1 MVYNKR
7 NHTIYRS
14 LQERVQPM
22 KIRNYRLFKRTAAMM
37 AAIIMLVSVTALMSG
52 CRSGVNGEVYVYC
65 YGDYFDPMLL
75 EDFEAETGI
84 RVIPDYYDT
93 AEEMYTVLENNATT
107 YDCVCTSDY
116 MIQRMIENGMLAELD
131 MNNIP
136 EIENIGDVYMQKS
149 ESFDP
154 GNKYSVPYQ
163 AGVSGILYNKEMV
176 GDVEIDSW
184 DDLWNEKFKNSLVM
198 PDSVRDAFMIGLK
211 KLGYSLNSTN
221 EKEIGAAAD
230 ELMNQKPLVY
240 KYANDSARDLLA
252 NGSAAVGVV
261 WNGEYIYTKDL
272 NEDVEFVVP
281 KEGSEFFID
290 SWVIP
295 KDAVNKEKA
304 EAWIN
309 FLCKA
314 EVAAANFD
322 YLYYTT
328 PNEAALDL
336 IDEEY
341 LEEEAVFPDDDTLAR
356 CESLVTL
363 DPESTKLYSDYWKKV
378 KAK

>member
-1 MVYNKR
+1 
-7 NHTIYRS
+7 
-14 LQERVQPM
+14 M

>member
-1 MVYNKR
+1 MRKKLFAL
-7 NHTIYRS
+7 TLIAS
-14 LQERVQPM
+14 L
-22 KIRNYRLFKRTAAMM
+22 
-37 AAIIMLVSVTALMSG
+37 AIACMPFMTG
-52 CRSGVNGEVYVYC
+52 CRSGVNGEVYVYS
-65 YGDYFDPMLL
+65 YGDYFDPMLA

-84 RVIPDYYDT
+84 RVIIDTYDT

-107 YDCVCTSDY
+107 YDCICTSDY
-116 MIQRMIENGMLAELD
+116 MIQRMIANGMLAELNKD
-131 MNNIP
+131 NIP
-136 EIENIGDVYMQKS
+136 QIGNIGEVYMKKS

-163 AGVSGILYNKEMV
+163 AGIAGILYNKKMTA
-176 GDVEIDSW
+176 GDEIDSW
-184 DDLWNEKFKNSLVM
+184 DDLWNDKYKDQIVM

-211 KLGYSLNSTN
+211 KNGYSENSTD
-221 EKEIGAAAD
+221 EAEIKKAAGDLIA
-230 ELMNQKPLVY
+230 QKPLVY

-252 NGSAAVGVV
+252 NGSAALGVV

-272 NEDVEFVVP
+272 NGDVDFVIP

-290 SWVIP
+290 SWVVP
-295 KDAVNKEKA
+295 KEAINKENA
-304 EAWIN
+304 EKWIN

-314 EVAAANFD
+314 EVAAQNFD

-336 IDEEY
+336 IDDEY
-341 LEEEAVFPDDDTLAR
+341 LKEKAVFPDEETIDR

-363 DPESTKLYSDYWKKV
+363 DAKTTELYSDYWKKV
-378 KAK
+378 KAE

>member
-1 MVYNKR
+1 
-7 NHTIYRS
+7 
-14 LQERVQPM
+14 M
-22 KIRNYRLFKRTAAMM
+22 KTMTNNNYFKGLA
-37 AAIIMLVSVTALMSG
+37 LVMTALIIFTSSAFLSG

-107 YDCVCTSDY
+107 YDCICTSDY
-116 MIQRMIENGMLAELD
+116 MIQRMIENDMLAELD
-131 MNNIP
+131 FSNMP
-136 EIENIGDVYMQKS
+136 ESENIADVYMEKS
-149 ESFDP
+149 EAFDP

-163 AGVSGILYNKEMV
+163 LGIAGILYNKEMT
-176 GDVEIDSW
+176 GDTVIDSW
-184 DDLWNEKFKNSLVM
+184 NDLWDEKFANSLVM

-211 KLGYSLNSTN
+211 KLGYSEISTN
-221 EKEIGAAAD
+221 EDEIKAAAD
-230 ELMNQKPLVY
+230 ELIKQKPLVY

-261 WNGEYIYTKDL
+261 WNGEYMYTKDL
-272 NEDVEFVVP
+272 NESVEFVVP
-281 KEGSEFFID
+281 EEGSEFFID

-295 KDAVNKEKA
+295 KDAINKEKA
-304 EAWIN
+304 EAWVN

-328 PNEAALDL
+328 PNEAALEL
-336 IDEEY
+336 IDEE
-341 LEEEAVFPDDDTLAR
+341 LLNEKAVFPDDETIER
-356 CESLVTL
+356 
-363 DPESTKLYSDYWKKV
+363 
-378 KAK
+378 

>member
-1 MVYNKR
+1 
-7 NHTIYRS
+7 
-14 LQERVQPM
+14 M
-22 KIRNYRLFKRTAAMM
+22 KKARKKQLRRIAVLMAAMM
-37 AAIIMLVSVTALMSG
+37 MLVSVTVTFSG
-52 CRSGVNGEVYVYC
+52 CRSGENGEVYVYC

-75 EDFEAETGI
+75 EEFEAETGI

-107 YDCVCTSDY
+107 YDCICTSDY
-116 MIQRMIENGMLAELD
+116 MIQRMIENDMLAELD
-131 MNNIP
+131 MSAIPDISNID
-136 EIENIGDVYMQKS
+136 EVYMKKS

-163 AGVSGILYNKEMV
+163 LGIAGILYNKEMV

-211 KLGYSLNSTN
+211 KLGFSENSTN
-221 EKEIGAAAD
+221 EEEIKAAAE
-230 ELMNQKPLVY
+230 ELIRQKPLVY

-272 NEDVEFVVP
+272 NDDVEFVVP

-295 KDAVNKEKA
+295 KDAANKEKA

-314 EVAAANFD
+314 EVAAVNFD

-328 PNEAALDL
+328 PNEAALEL

-341 LEEEAVFPDDDTLAR
+341 LNEKAVFPDDETVER
-356 CESLVTL
+356 CESLITL
-363 DPESTKLYSDYWKKV
+363 DPDTTKLYSDYWKKV
-378 KAK
+378 KAE

>member
-1 MVYNKR
+1 MRKTVNSR
-7 NHTIYRS
+7 T
-14 LQERVQPM
+14 
-22 KIRNYRLFKRTAAMM
+22 FKRIAAVMAAMLM
-37 AAIIMLVSVTALMSG
+37 FVSSTVLMSG

-75 EDFEAETGI
+75 EEFEAETGI

-107 YDCVCTSDY
+107 YDCICTSDY
-116 MIQRMIENGMLAELD
+116 MIERMANNGMLAELNMD
-131 MNNIP
+131 NIP
-136 EIENIGDVYMQKS
+136 EIKNIADVYMKKS
-149 ESFDP
+149 EEFDP

-163 AGVSGILYNKEMV
+163 LGIAGILYNKEMT
-176 GDVEIDSW
+176 GDTVIDSW
-184 DDLWNEKFKNSLVM
+184 DDLWDEKFSNSLVM

-211 KLGYSLNSTN
+211 KLGYSLNSTD
-221 EKEIGAAAD
+221 EDEIKAAAD
-230 ELMNQKPLVY
+230 ELIRQKPMVY

-261 WNGEYIYTKDL
+261 WNGEYIYTKEL
-272 NEDVEFVVP
+272 NEDVEFVIP

-295 KDAVNKEKA
+295 KDAVNKEHA

-314 EVAAANFD
+314 DVAATNFD

-328 PNEAALDL
+328 PNEAALEL

-341 LEEEAVFPDDDTLAR
+341 LSEKAVFPDEETISR

-363 DPESTKLYSDYWKKV
+363 DPESTELYSNYWKKV

>member
-1 MVYNKR
+1 MNKSR
-7 NHTIYRS
+7 K
-14 LQERVQPM
+14 L
-22 KIRNYRLFKRTAAMM
+22 LFFKRTAAFM
-37 AAIIMLVSVTALMSG
+37 AAIIMLVSFTTLMSG

-75 EDFEAETGI
+75 EEFEAETGI

-107 YDCVCTSDY
+107 YDCICTSDY
-116 MIQRMIENGMLAELD
+116 MIQRMIDNGMLAEL
-131 MNNIP
+131 NTENIP
-136 EIENIGDVYMQKS
+136 EIGNIADVYMNKS
-149 ESFDP
+149 EEFDP

-163 AGVSGILYNKEMV
+163 LGIAGVLYNTKMV

-184 DDLWNEKFKNSLVM
+184 DDLWNEDFKDSLVM
-198 PDSVRDAFMIGLK
+198 PDSVRDAFMIALK
-211 KLGYSLNSTN
+211 KLGYSENSTN
-221 EKEIGAAAD
+221 EDEIKAAAD
-230 ELMNQKPLVY
+230 ELIRQKPLVY

-261 WNGEYIYTKDL
+261 WNGEYIYTKEL
-272 NEDVEFVVP
+272 NEDVDFVIP

-295 KDAVNKEKA
+295 KDAVNKERA

-314 EVAAANFD
+314 DVAAANFD

-328 PNEAALDL
+328 PNEAALEL

-341 LEEEAVFPDDDTLAR
+341 LNEKAVFPDEETVAR

-363 DPESTKLYSDYWKKV
+363 DPASTELYSNYWKKV

>member
-1 MVYNKR
+1 MMNNR
-7 NHTIYRS
+7 
-14 LQERVQPM
+14 
-22 KIRNYRLFKRTAAMM
+22 FKRLISLVMTA
-37 AAIIMLVSVTALMSG
+37 SVLCVPSLALSA

-116 MIQRMIENGMLAELD
+116 MIQRMIDNDMLAQLD
-131 MNNIP
+131 MSNIP
-136 EIENIGDVYMQKS
+136 EVSNIADVYMEKS
-149 ESFDP
+149 EEFDP

-163 AGVSGILYNKEMV
+163 LGISGILYNKKMV

-184 DDLWNEKFKNSLVM
+184 DDLWNEKFRDSLVM

-211 KLGYSLNSTN
+211 KLGYSENTTN
-221 EKEIGAAAD
+221 EEEIKAAAD
-230 ELMNQKPLVY
+230 ELIRQKPLVY

-261 WNGEYIYTKDL
+261 WNGEYIYTKEL
-272 NEDVEFVVP
+272 NEDVEFVIP
-281 KEGSEFFID
+281 KEGSEFFVD

-295 KDAVNKEKA
+295 KEAVNKEKA

-314 EVAAANFD
+314 EVAAKNFD

-341 LEEEAVFPDDDTLAR
+341 LNEKAVFPDEETIAR

-363 DPESTKLYSDYWKKV
+363 DPKTTELYSDYWKKV
-378 KAK
+378 KSE

>member
-1 MVYNKR
+1 MCF
-7 NHTIYRS
+7 TLIAS
-14 LQERVQPM
+14 FSFL
-22 KIRNYRLFKRTAAMM
+22 T
-37 AAIIMLVSVTALMSG
+37 SG

-65 YGDYFDPMLL
+65 YGDYFDPMIL
-75 EDFEAETGI
+75 EDFEAETGN

-116 MIQRMIENGMLAELD
+116 MIERMIANDMLAELD
-131 MNNIP
+131 MDAMPEVKNIA
-136 EIENIGDVYMQKS
+136 DVYMKKS

-163 AGVSGILYNKEMV
+163 LGIAGILYNKKMV
-176 GDVEIDSW
+176 GDEKIDSW
-184 DDLWNEKFKNSLVM
+184 SDLWNEKFSGSMVM

-211 KLGYSLNSTN
+211 KNGCSLNS
-221 EKEIGAAAD
+221 EDEGEISRAAD
-230 ELMNQKPLVY
+230 DLIRQKPYVY

-272 NEDVEFVVP
+272 NEDVEFVIP

-290 SWVIP
+290 SWMIP
-295 KDAVNKEKA
+295 KDAINKDKA

-309 FLCKA
+309 YLCKA
-314 EVAAANFD
+314 EVAAKNFD

-341 LEEEAVFPDDDTLAR
+341 LNEKAVFPSEETIES
-356 CESLVTL
+356 CESLKML
-363 DPESTKLYSDYWKKV
+363 DPKSTELYSNYWKKV
-378 KAK
+378 KAE

>member
-1 MVYNKR
+1 MVYNNR
-7 NHTIYRS
+7 NHSRTREVINEMRTDT
-14 LQERVQPM
+14 
-22 KIRNYRLFKRTAAMM
+22 RNRIFKRTASLM
-37 AAIIMLVSVTALMSG
+37 AALLMLVSFTALMSG

-116 MIQRMIENGMLAELD
+116 MIQRMIDNDMLAKLD
-131 MNNIP
+131 MSAMP
-136 EIENIGDVYMQKS
+136 EISNIADVYMQKS
-149 ESFDP
+149 EAFDP

-163 AGVSGILYNKEMV
+163 LGIAGILYNKEMV

-184 DDLWNEKFKNSLVM
+184 DDLWNEKFANSLVM

-211 KLGYSLNSTN
+211 KLGYSENSTS
-221 EKEIGAAAD
+221 EKEIKEAAE
-230 ELMNQKPLVY
+230 ELIRQKPLVY

-314 EVAAANFD
+314 EVAAKNFD

-336 IDEEY
+336 IDDEY
-341 LEEEAVFPDDDTLAR
+341 LNEKAVFPDEDTVAR

-363 DPESTKLYSDYWKKV
+363 DPASTELYSNYWKKV

>member
-1 MVYNKR
+1 MRKNKR
-7 NHTIYRS
+7 HFR
-14 LQERVQPM
+14 
-22 KIRNYRLFKRTAAMM
+22 RLAAMM
-37 AAIIMLVSVTALMSG
+37 AVLMMLVSVTTLMSG
-52 CRSGVNGEVYVYC
+52 CRSGENGSVYVYC
-65 YGDYFDPMLL
+65 YGDYFDMTLL
-75 EDFEAETGI
+75 DKFEEETGI
-84 RVIPDYYDT
+84 LVIPDYFDT
-93 AEEMYTVLENNATT
+93 AEEMITVLENNATT

-116 MIQRMIENGMLAELD
+116 MIQRMISNDMLSELD

-136 EIENIGDVYMQKS
+136 EIKNIGDVYMQKS

-154 GNKYSVPYQ
+154 GNRYSVPYQ
-163 AGVSGILYNKEMV
+163 AGIAGILYNKTMTD
-176 GDVEIDSW
+176 GIEIDSW

-211 KLGYSLNSTN
+211 KLGYSENTTS
-221 EKEIGAAAD
+221 EEEIKAAAD
-230 ELMNQKPLVY
+230 ELIRQKPLVY

-261 WNGEYIYTKDL
+261 WNGEYIYTKEL
-272 NEDVEFVVP
+272 NEDVEFVIP

-295 KDAVNKEKA
+295 KDAANKANA

-309 FLCKA
+309 FLCRPDI
-314 EVAAANFD
+314 AAINFD

-341 LEEEAVFPDDDTLAR
+341 LEEESVFPDAETINR

-363 DPESTKLYSDYWKKV
+363 DPATTELYSNYWKKV
-378 KAK
+378 KAE

>member
-1 MVYNKR
+1 MYIIIKS
-7 NHTIYRS
+7 IYRTR
-14 LQERVQPM
+14 EGFRPM
-22 KIRNYRLFKRTAAMM
+22 KKTTKNRLFRRTAALM
-37 AAIIMLVSVTALMSG
+37 AAMMLLISATVMLSG

-116 MIQRMIENGMLAELD
+116 MVQRMIENDMLADLNKD
-131 MNNIP
+131 NIP
-136 EIENIGDVYMQKS
+136 EVSNIADIYMKKS

-163 AGVSGILYNKEMV
+163 LGIAGILYNKKMV

-211 KLGYSLNSTN
+211 KLGYSANSTS
-221 EKEIGAAAD
+221 EEEIKAAAD
-230 ELMNQKPLVY
+230 ELINQKPLVY

-272 NEDVEFVVP
+272 NEDVEFVIP
-281 KEGSEFFID
+281 EEGSEFFID

-295 KDAVNKEKA
+295 KEAVNKDKA

-314 EVAAANFD
+314 EVAAKNFD

-341 LEEEAVFPDDDTLAR
+341 LEEKAVFPDEATVDD

-363 DPESTKLYSDYWKKV
+363 DPDTTKLYSDYWKKV
-378 KAK
+378 KSK

>member
-1 MVYNKR
+1 MKR
-7 NHTIYRS
+7 ARS
-14 LQERVQPM
+14 RSG
-22 KIRNYRLFKRTAAMM
+22 
-37 AAIIMLVSVTALMSG
+37 IICAVMLIASLALCGTFLTG
-52 CRSGVNGEVYVYC
+52 CRSGTNGEVYVYC

-116 MIQRMIENGMLAELD
+116 MIQRMIDNNMLAELNKD
-131 MNNIP
+131 
-136 EIENIGDVYMQKS
+136 ELTELGNIGSVYMERS

-163 AGVSGILYNKEMV
+163 AGVAGILYNKKMT
-176 GDVEIDSW
+176 GDTEIDSW
-184 DDLWNEKFKNSLVM
+184 EDLWDGKFSGSIVM
-198 PDSVRDAFMIGLK
+198 PDSVRDAFMVGLK
-211 KLGYSLNSTN
+211 KNGHSLNSTD
-221 EKEIGAAAD
+221 EGEISQTSDDLIA
-230 ELMNQKPLVY
+230 QKPLVY

-252 NGSAAVGVV
+252 NGSAALGVV

-272 NEDVEFVVP
+272 NHDVEFIVP

-295 KDAVNKEKA
+295 KDAANKENA
-304 EAWIN
+304 EKWIN

-314 EVAAANFD
+314 DVAAKNFD

-341 LEEEAVFPDDDTLAR
+341 KNEKAVFPDEETLER

-363 DPESTKLYSDYWKKV
+363 DQKTTALYADSWKKV
-378 KAK
+378 KAE

>member
-1 MVYNKR
+1 
-7 NHTIYRS
+7 
-14 LQERVQPM
+14 M
-22 KIRNYRLFKRTAAMM
+22 KKTTGSRKYIALLLTAAMLM
-37 AAIIMLVSVTALMSG
+37 TCAVMLPG

-75 EDFEAETGI
+75 DEFEEETGI
-84 RVIPDYYDT
+84 RVIPDYFDT

-116 MIQRMIENGMLAELD
+116 MIQRMISNDMLAEVD
-131 MNNIP
+131 KSSIP
-136 EIENIGDVYMQKS
+136 ELGNIGEVYMEKS
-149 ESFDP
+149 QSFDP

-163 AGVSGILYNKEMV
+163 AGIAGILYNTEMV
-176 GDVEIDSW
+176 GDEKIDSW
-184 DDLWNEKFKNSLVM
+184 DDLWNEKFRDSLVM

-211 KLGYSLNSTN
+211 KNGWSENTTN
-221 EKEIGAAAD
+221 EDEIKKAAD
-230 ELMNQKPLVY
+230 DLIEQKPLVY

-252 NGSAAVGVV
+252 NGSAAIGVV
-261 WNGEYIYTKDL
+261 WNGEYIYTKEL
-272 NEDVEFVVP
+272 NDKVDFVVP

-295 KDAVNKEKA
+295 KQAANKENA
-304 EAWIN
+304 EKWIN

-314 EVAAANFD
+314 EVAAKNFD

-328 PNEAALDL
+328 PNEAALEL

-341 LEEEAVFPDDDTLAR
+341 LSEKAVFPDEETIER
-356 CESLVTL
+356 CESLESL
-363 DPESTKLYSDYWKKV
+363 DPDTTKLYSDYWKKV
-378 KAK
+378 KAN

>member
-1 MVYNKR
+1 MRKR
-7 NHTIYRS
+7 
-14 LQERVQPM
+14 
-22 KIRNYRLFKRTAAMM
+22 KTAALFM
-37 AAIIMLVSVTALMSG
+37 AAVMLVSFTLSMSG
-52 CRSGVNGEVYVYC
+52 CRSGENGQVYVYC
-65 YGDYFDPMLL
+65 YGDYFDPKVM
-75 EDFEAETGI
+75 EDFEEETGI
-84 RVIPDYYDT
+84 MVIPDYYDT

-131 MNNIP
+131 KANIP
-136 EIENIGDVYMQKS
+136 DEKNIAEVYMQKS

-154 GNKYSVPYQ
+154 GNRYSVPYQ
-163 AGVSGILYNKEMV
+163 TGISGILYNKKMV

-184 DDLWNEKFKNSLVM
+184 DDLWNEKFKDNMVM

-211 KLGYSLNSTN
+211 KQGYSLNSTN
-221 EKEIGAAAD
+221 EDEIKAAAD
-230 ELMNQKPLVY
+230 ELIKQKPLVY

-252 NGSAAVGVV
+252 DGSAAVGVV

-295 KDAVNKEKA
+295 KDAANKDKA

-309 FLCKA
+309 YLCKA
-314 EVAAANFD
+314 EVAAKNFD

-328 PNEAALDL
+328 PNKAALDL

-341 LEEEAVFPDDDTLAR
+341 LNEKAVFPDEETIES

-363 DPESTKLYSDYWKKV
+363 DPKTTKLYSDYWKKV
-378 KAK
+378 KSE

>member
-1 MVYNKR
+1 MMKKR
-7 NHTIYRS
+7 LKYRK
-14 LQERVQPM
+14 
-22 KIRNYRLFKRTAAMM
+22 KIAAIM
-37 AAIIMLVSVTALMSG
+37 AAVIMAVSFTALMSG

-65 YGDYFDPMLL
+65 YGDYFDPMIL

-116 MIQRMIENGMLAELD
+116 MIQRMIENDMLSELD
-131 MNNIP
+131 MENIP
-136 EIENIGDVYMQKS
+136 DSSNIADVYMKKS
-149 ESFDP
+149 EEFDP

-163 AGVSGILYNKEMV
+163 LGISGILYNTKMV
-176 GDVEIDSW
+176 GDVKIDSW
-184 DDLWNEKFKNSLVM
+184 DDLWNEKFKDSMVM
-198 PDSVRDAFMIGLK
+198 PDSVRDAFMIALK
-211 KLGYSLNSTN
+211 KLGYSENTTN
-221 EKEIGAAAD
+221 EEEIKAAAD
-230 ELMNQKPLVY
+230 ELIKQKPLVY

-252 NGSAAVGVV
+252 NGSAAIGVV

-272 NEDVEFVVP
+272 NEDVEFVIP
-281 KEGSEFFID
+281 EEGSEFFVD

-309 FLCKA
+309 YLCKA
-314 EVAAANFD
+314 EVAAKNFD

-341 LEEEAVFPDDDTLAR
+341 LNEKAVFPDEETIER
-356 CESLVTL
+356 CESLITL
-363 DPESTKLYSDYWKKV
+363 DPDTTRLYSDYWKKV
-378 KAK
+378 KAE